1 MARIEK
7 VLDHGQYIMGPEVE
21 ELETVL
27 KQYVGAKYCITV
39 ASGTEALLISLM
51 ALGIGVGDE
60 VITTPFSFIATAEVI
75 ALLGATPVFVDIDPE
90 TCNIDANLIEQAIT
104 PKTKAIMPV
113 SLYGQPADMNKINTI
128 ACKYDLPV
136 IEDAAQSFGAT
147 YHGKKSCNLSTM
159 ACSSFFPSK
168 PLGCYGDGGAI
179 FTNDD
184 VLAKSCKEIRVHGQ
198 EARYQHR
205 QIGVGGR
212 MDTIQCAVLLEKMKY
227 FDDEIQSRYAAAQR
241 YNDRLIEL
249 EKTGVLTLVKVR
261 PEVISVYAQYTLLV
275 EDREKCIRMLKERGI
290 PTAVHY
296 PIPMHLQKAL
306 QGKVKFTALPNA
318 ERAAK
323 QVLSLPMHA
332 YLDLDTQQEIIQS
345 LSQSLS

>member
-1 MARIEK
+1 
-7 VLDHGQYIMGPEVE
+7 
-21 ELETVL
+21 
-27 KQYVGAKYCITV
+27 
-39 ASGTEALLISLM
+39 
-51 ALGIGVGDE
+51 
-60 VITTPFSFIATAEVI
+60 
-75 ALLGATPVFVDIDPE
+75 
-90 TCNIDANLIEQAIT
+90 
-104 PKTKAIMPV
+104 
-113 SLYGQPADMNKINTI
+113 
-128 ACKYDLPV
+128 
-136 IEDAAQSFGAT
+136 
-147 YHGKKSCNLSTM
+147 
-159 ACSSFFPSK
+159 
-168 PLGCYGDGGAI
+168 
-179 FTNDD
+179 
-184 VLAKSCKEIRVHGQ
+184 
-198 EARYQHR
+198 
-205 QIGVGGR
+205 